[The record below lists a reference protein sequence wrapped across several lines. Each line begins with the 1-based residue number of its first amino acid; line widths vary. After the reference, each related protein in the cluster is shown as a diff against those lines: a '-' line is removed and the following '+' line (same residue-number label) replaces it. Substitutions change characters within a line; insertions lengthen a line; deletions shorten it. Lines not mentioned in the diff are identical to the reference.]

1 MRGKVCLLSAVTDGN
16 GIWSGTTAKVNLKV
30 VEVGMAV
37 TGMAELETA
46 IAVVNLDMSLE
57 SIHTVSIDIVNW

>member
-1 MRGKVCLLSAVTDGN
+1 MSGKVCLLSAVTDGN
-16 GIWSGTTAKVNLKV
+16 GTQSGTTAKVDPKV
-30 VEVGMAV
+30 VEVGMAA

-46 IAVVNLDMSLE
+46 IAVVNLDMALE